1 MTQAKQTIVLNGRRY
16 NAATGELVQHHRVS
30 PVQKPH
36 IAPPTP
42 MKHPEKTGRII
53 SDFGP
58 VARTPHRAPAAHVKK
73 ARPQRSTTLHRA
85 VVAAPHK
92 DKAPR
97 TAHTVHRTI
106 QKSHRISRF
115 APHTPAPSSSKH
127 EVDQELKKQTTVAHA
142 AHAHHIAQ
150 QKIAQ
155 KPISS
160 RAVKEHLLAKHI
172 EKAAPDHS
180 PVAHRRKGMIYRHTR
195 IAGFVVSTVS
205 LFIFGAY
212 LTYSNIPNLSVQ
224 VASMNAGIEADIPA
238 YKPSGY
244 AIAGP
249 ITYTQGEVS
258 VNYRQTGSETFYTL
272 TQRSS
277 DWDPQATLANYVE
290 PESNNDYEIHST
302 QGLTVYTYD
311 KKAVWVNGG
320 ILHIID
326 GTAKLSAQQIERIA
340 ASM

>member
-1 MTQAKQTIVLNGRRY
+1 MTQAKQTIILNGRRY
-16 NAATGELVQHHRVS
+16 NAATGELVPGSHRPS
-30 PVQKPH
+30 THKS
-36 IAPPTP
+36 APETQLTQQVPKRAGKV
-42 MKHPEKTGRII
+42 M
-53 SDFGP
+53 SDVGP
-58 VARTPHRAPAAHVKK
+58 VARSAKRTPAPHLKK
-73 ARPQRSTTLHRA
+73 NRPQRSTTLHRA
-85 VVAAPHK
+85 VVASPTGGK
-92 DKAPR
+92 
-97 TAHTVHRTI
+97 T
-106 QKSHRISRF
+106 QKSAHSIHRNIQRSRRIARF
-115 APHTPAPSSSKH
+115 APHSPAIKTGESTDRH
-127 EVDQELKKQTTVAHA
+127 LEKQAHIA
-142 AHAHHIAQ
+142 HKAHAHHIMQ
-150 QKIAQ
+150 QEIAK

-172 EKAAPDHS
+172 EQATPDHA
-180 PVAHRRKGMIYRHTR
+180 PVEHHKRNVFYRHTR
-195 IAGFVVSTVS
+195 IASFVVGTLS

-224 VASMNAGIEADIPA
+224 VASMNAGIEADLPR

-244 AIAGP
+244 SINGP

-258 VNYRQTGSETFYTL
+258 VNYQQTGGDAFYTL

-290 PESNNDYEIHST
+290 PESNNDYQIHST